1 MKAIFILALIV
12 IAVLIVL
19 GIVFDGTALLSGN
32 METILESA
40 CNMAQDCTW

>member
-1 MKAIFILALIV
+1 MKEIFILAVLLIICL
-12 IAVLIVL
+12 IAL

-32 METILESA
+32 METVLESA